1 MRNVKILLASVATAA
16 FALALVGEGPA
27 LAAGVSATIAA
38 AVANPA
44 RPAADTARDAAR
56 KPAEVLEFSHVKSGD
71 KVLELIP
78 SAGYFSHL
86 FSGAVGPNGR
96 VYAASPNFN
105 PETGKPVGVKLVDPA
120 FPNVIPI
127 ALGRTLSVPEPVDM
141 IFTAQ
146 NYHDFHLSRLTL
158 DVAALDKGLFAAL
171 KPGGLLIIE
180 DHAAVAGSDLTVPD
194 KLHRINEDLVKQ
206 EVEAAGFVFD
216 GESDVLRNPADPRTG
231 SVFSAEI
238 RGHTDQFLLRF
249 HKPG

>member
-1 MRNVKILLASVATAA
+1 MRNLNALLAGVVASAC
-16 FALALVGEGPA
+16 ALALISEGPA
-27 LAAGVSATIAA
+27 LAQAAAATIAA

-56 KPAEVLEFSHVKSGD
+56 KPGEVLAFSRVKPGD

-78 SAGYFSHL
+78 GGGYFSRL
-86 FSGAVGPNGR
+86 FSGAVGPTGK
-96 VYAASPNFN
+96 VYAAAPGMN
-105 PETGKPVGVKLVDPA
+105 PETGKAVVAKPVDPA
-120 FPNVIPI
+120 FANVTPI
-127 ALGRTLSVPEPVDM
+127 VLGRTVAVPEPVDL

-146 NYHDFHLSRLTL
+146 NYHDFHLSKLNL
-158 DVAALDKGLFAAL
+158 DVPGLDRGLFAAL

-194 KLHRINEDLVKQ
+194 KLHRINEDVVKK

-216 GESDVLRNPADPRTG
+216 GESEVLRNPADPRTEN
-231 SVFSAEI
+231 VFTPDI

-249 HKPG
+249 RKPR